1 MEVTTLHC
9 SPPHSLPSK
18 YTLHYLAEDSLHPDG
33 GLLQPT
39 APRAVPSELHP
50 FAARVVSNQRV
61 TAESHFQD
69 VRLIEFD
76 VTGSGI
82 T

>member
-1 MEVTTLHC
+1 M
-9 SPPHSLPSK
+9 PSK
-18 YTLHYLAEDSLHPDG
+18 FSLHFLDERISGRDG
-33 GLLQPT
+33 NLSQQEADKET
-39 APRAVPSELHP
+39 PSELHP
-50 FAARVVSNQRV
+50 FAARVVSNLRV

-82 T
+82 E

>member
-1 MEVTTLHC
+1 M
-9 SPPHSLPSK
+9 
-18 YTLHYLAEDSLHPDG
+18 HPDG

-50 FAARVVSNQRV
+50 FAARMVSNQRV

-76 VTGSGI
+76 IAGSGI